1 MIRSAGRTGPGR
13 PIARSRGG
21 GGWENRRKKFFFVS
35 GDVPTTEELEMLKEA
50 RERVG
55 LVIRARWIIL
65 GILALYGAAAFV
77 FYRHVSADLARV
89 APIHGIVAIA
99 AFAAVVAYNGWYQ
112 YSYAWLSRFRSLNA
126 IQLLF
131 DLVFVTVVVHFSG
144 GAVSWF
150 WAMYLVL
157 TLEAALIMENRS
169 DTYAIAIGGA
179 VAYGGLLTFEFH
191 GLIPPVP
198 MPFENNALQ
207 QTYSYEMLKWAWV
220 SISNFCVAFVGA
232 FMMDTVRRR
241 EARLRELVVKDALT
255 ALYNRRYFFYRLNSE
270 IQRAKRYGRT
280 LSLLVLDVDDFKK
293 FNDAHGHL
301 AGDELL
307 RDLAAR
313 MASVIRRSDTKPS
326 YEVDIACRY
335 GGEEFAVIL
344 PEAASAQGAAAA
356 ERIRA
361 SIETRGAVVVAE
373 RIRQRIEQSRFEGL
387 GATVSIGVSSYPE
400 HGTDLDALLK
410 AADLALYH
418 AKATGKNRVS
428 VAGESAEA
436 ASQGKIH
443 G

>member
-1 MIRSAGRTGPGR
+1 MEDPAE
-13 PIARSRGG
+13 RG
-21 GGWENRRKKFFFVS
+21 WRKFLMDQRKRVFLVS
-35 GDVPTTEELEMLKEA
+35 GDVPTTEELEMLKDA

-55 LVIRARWIIL
+55 LVIRARWILL
-65 GILALYGAAAFV
+65 GILALYGVVAFI
-77 FYRHVSADLARV
+77 FYQHSSADVARIT
-89 APIHGIVAIA
+89 PLHGIVAIL
-99 AFAAVVAYNGWYQ
+99 AFAAVAAYNAFYQ
-112 YSYAWLSRFRSLNA
+112 YSYGWLSKLRSLNA
-126 IQLLF
+126 IQLLS
-131 DLVFVTVVVHFSG
+131 DLLFVTVVVHFSG

-150 WAMYLVL
+150 WTMYMIL

-169 DTYAIAIGGA
+169 DTYAIAMAGA
-179 VAYGGLLTFEFH
+179 LAYGGLLTLEFY

-198 MPFENNALQ
+198 MPFENNSLQ
-207 QTYSYEMLKWAWV
+207 QTFSYEMIKWAWV
-220 SISNFCVAFVGA
+220 SIANFCVAFVGV

-241 EARLRELVVKDALT
+241 EAQLRELVVKDALT

-280 LSLLVLDVDDFKK
+280 LSLLLLDVDDFKK
-293 FNDAHGHL
+293 FNDKHGHQ
-301 AGDELL
+301 AGDEML

-313 MASVIRRSDTKPS
+313 MAGSIRRSDTNPS

-356 ERIRA
+356 ERIRV

-373 RIRQRIEQSRFEGL
+373 RIRKRIEQSRFEGL

-400 HGTDLDALLK
+400 HGTELDTLIKSADDAL
-410 AADLALYH
+410 YQ
-418 AKATGKNRVS
+418 AKKTGKNRVT
-428 VAGESAEA
+428 VAGA
-436 ASQGKIH
+436 APVPVPTEETH